1 MILSITITNINL
13 SKTNIWSAMNK
24 FTPFLRYINKTDF
37 MPNNDFTMAYD
48 CRMLYILEGNGILNT
63 EFCNFELKPDTFA
76 YYPSG
81 IKYFPLS
88 NECSKLKFITVNFDF
103 NDIHED
109 ITETLAPVPCN
120 EFSPIKEFP
129 SYHSINNELFYKP
142 FTIENAV
149 FLKNNLLRLYDNFQI
164 DSNFSK
170 EISSTILKLCILE
183 ILKFNTHKVSN
194 KLVED
199 IKSYIIKNCNTINTN
214 ADIAKHFKYHEY
226 YLNSLFKSHNDT
238 TIHKFI
244 IDTRLKKAEEELSY
258 SDLSISEV
266 AANCGFVNADHF
278 SRLFKEKKGISPNTF
293 RKNTK
298 NI

>member
-13 SKTNIWSAMNK
+13 SKTNIWSVMNK

-37 MPNNDFTMAYD
+37 MPNNDFTIAYD
-48 CRMLYILEGNGILNT
+48 CRMLYILEGEGVLNT
-63 EFCNFELKPDTFA
+63 EFGNYELKPDTFA

-88 NECSKLKFITVNFDF
+88 NEGSRLKFITVNFDF

-109 ITETLAPVPCN
+109 INETLSPVSCN
-120 EFSPIKEFP
+120 EFSILKEFP
-129 SYHSINNELFYKP
+129 SYHSINDELFHKP
-142 FTIENAV
+142 FTIDNAV
-149 FLKNNLLRLYDNFQI
+149 FLKNNLLRLYDAFQS
-164 DSNFSK
+164 DSIYSK
-170 EISSTILKLCILE
+170 DISSTILKLCILE

-194 KLVED
+194 QLVEE
-199 IKSYIIKNCNTINTN
+199 IKSYIIKNCSTISSN
-214 ADIAKHFKYHEY
+214 ADIANHFKYHEY
-226 YLNSLFKSHNDT
+226 YLNNLFKAHTDT

-244 IDTRLKKAEEELSY
+244 IDTRIKKAEEELSY

-266 AANCGFVNADHF
+266 AADCGFVNADHF
-278 SRLFKEKKGISPNTF
+278 SRLFKEKKGISPNAF
-293 RKNTK
+293 RKNSK